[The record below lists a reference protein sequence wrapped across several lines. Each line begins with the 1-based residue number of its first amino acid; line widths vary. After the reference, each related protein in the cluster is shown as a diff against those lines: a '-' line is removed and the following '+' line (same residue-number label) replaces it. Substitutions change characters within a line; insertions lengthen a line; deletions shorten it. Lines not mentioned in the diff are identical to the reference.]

1 MIFKIEGKIKSKERP
16 RLNYWTKNVYTPNN
30 TKNYE
35 KKIRKEIKG
44 TRLNGAISIELECH
58 FCLPKNTSKKKRN
71 ELLGKPCL
79 KRPDIDNI
87 EKIYLDA
94 LNGWLYED
102 DKQVYRIS
110 ATKIWDV
117 EEYVLVKVLSQNDII
132 I

>member
-1 MIFKIEGKIKSKERP
+1 MHK
-16 RLNYWTKNVYTPNN
+16 VD
-30 TKNYE
+30 
-35 KKIRKEIKG
+35 
-44 TRLNGAISIELECH
+44 GAITIDLECH
-58 FCLPKNTSKKKRN
+58 FKLPKNTSKKKAQ
-71 ELLGKPCL
+71 ELIGKPCM
-79 KRPDIDNI
+79 KKPDIDNI

-102 DKQVYRIS
+102 DKQVFKIS